1 MKERIIKQITYFS
14 RLIIT
19 EKKTLYQI
27 YPKLVQMI
35 FKLKRK
41 ANKQIKRKLPK
52 INVWMHGFDHHLI
65 ISLKKECN
73 KKNCETKL

>member
-27 YPKLVQMI
+27 YPKLVQVI
-35 FKLKRK
+35 FKLEKK
-41 ANKQIKRKLPK
+41 ANKQTNKLKENYRKL
-52 INVWMHGFDHHLI
+52 MYGCMDLI
-65 ISLKKECN
+65 TI
-73 KKNCETKL
+73 